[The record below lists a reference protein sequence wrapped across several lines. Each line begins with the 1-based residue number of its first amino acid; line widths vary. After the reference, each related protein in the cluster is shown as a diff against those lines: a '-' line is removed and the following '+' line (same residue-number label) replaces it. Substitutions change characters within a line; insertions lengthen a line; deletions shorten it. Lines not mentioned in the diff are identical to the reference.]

1 MRAPAGLAWTPPT
14 VRQLA
19 SSDKWSPSANPEG
32 VNKVLPTEAH
42 ADVSIRRSV
51 EGRESLK
58 SARKA
63 VIPGQALGHRGT
75 GSGARYLS
83 RMKGAMTNSRSRLAR
98 TKKITAGRTSCHQR
112 VGTPASA

>member
-63 VIPGQALGHRGT
+63 VIPGRRPGT
-75 GSGARYLS
+75 GAPG
-83 RMKGAMTNSRSRLAR
+83 
-98 TKKITAGRTSCHQR
+98 AGRVTSA
-112 VGTPASA
+112 G